1 MSTTDPAAADGERF
15 VHGLDGVGPP
25 SPDRTARR
33 RLLVVAGRAVVG
45 LLVPLA
51 IYYALRAADVGV
63 YAAILV
69 STLVSAV
76 PSIVSL
82 VRNGRMN
89 ALSAYFTTM
98 LLGSVVIAALA
109 GSTQFL
115 LAKEAVLTG
124 VTGMWFVASAFTG
137 RPLAYLFT
145 KPLIEGRLHWPARW
159 DVLWATAPRWRRMW
173 RISSLLYGLGT
184 IADAVLRI
192 VFAYTLPP
200 DVVPAL
206 ATALIAVTTVVLIVV
221 TNVLYAA
228 SGVFNR
234 GSPLYERFPAVDPA
248 SG

>member
-1 MSTTDPAAADGERF
+1 MS
-15 VHGLDGVGPP
+15 V
-25 SPDRTARR
+25 SR
-33 RLLVVAGRAVVG
+33 RLLGVAGRAVVG

-51 IYYALRAADVGV
+51 IYYGLRAADVGV

-69 STLVSAV
+69 STLASAV
-76 PSIVSL
+76 PSIVGL
-82 VRNGRMN
+82 IRNGRVN

-124 VTGMWFVASAFTG
+124 VTGAWFIASAFTD
-137 RPLAYLFT
+137 RPLAYLFS
-145 KPLIEGRLHWPARW
+145 KPLMEGRLHWPADW
-159 DVLWATAPRWRRMW
+159 DGLWATAPRWRRMW
-173 RISSLLYGLGT
+173 RVSSALYGLGT
-184 IADAVLRI
+184 MADALLRI

-206 ATALIAVTTVVLIVV
+206 ATGLIAVTTVALIVV
-221 TNVLYAA
+221 TNVLYAV

-234 GSPLYERFPAVDPA
+234 ASPLYERFPAADPA
-248 SG
+248 TG

>member
-1 MSTTDPAAADGERF
+1 MSVTDPEENGGDPRRPT
-15 VHGLDGVGPP
+15 GVRPTAPP
-25 SPDRTARR
+25 RTAGHRF
-33 RLLVVAGRAVVG
+33 LVVAGRAVVG

-51 IYYALRAADVGV
+51 IYYGLRAVDVGV

-76 PSIVSL
+76 PSIVGL
-82 VRNGRMN
+82 VRNGRVN

-109 GSTQFL
+109 GSTEFL

-124 VTGMWFVASAFTG
+124 VTGAWFIASAFTG
-137 RPLAYLFT
+137 RPLAYLFS
-145 KPLIEGRLHWPARW
+145 KPLMEGRLHWPADW
-159 DVLWATAPRWRRMW
+159 DELWATAPRWRRMW
-173 RISSLLYGLGT
+173 RVSSVLYGLGT
-184 IADAVLRI
+184 IADAALRI

-206 ATALIAVTTVVLIVV
+206 ATGLIAVTTVVLIVV
-221 TNVLYAA
+221 TNVLYVV

-234 GSPLYERFPAVDPA
+234 ASPLYEQFPAAESPA
-248 SG
+248 G